1 MPAGSSR
8 PTDAAPELPRPRKRL
23 GQSFL
28 RDRSVLA
35 RILAAGDLSP
45 RDEVLEIGPGRGILT
60 EALAGAA
67 GKVVAVE
74 LDDALVVLLR
84 ERFAAVS
91 NVEIVPGNALD
102 LDPCRYFDGPYKLIA
117 NIPYYIT
124 GPILRHYLEASCPPS
139 LLVLM
144 LQREVAERITAA
156 PGALSLLGVS
166 VQRYTQPAIV
176 SRVPAGAFRPRPKVD
191 SAIVR
196 LVPKPDR
203 RWLASR
209 DAFFTVARAG
219 FGLRRKQLANALAH
233 GLSLDRAQVLDLLST
248 AGIDATRRAE
258 TLTLDEWDR
267 LAATWAARPE
277 AV

>member
-102 LDPCRYFDGPYKLIA
+102 LDPCRYFDGSYKLIA

-176 SRVPAGAFRPRPKVD
+176 
-191 SAIVR
+191 R
-196 LVPKPDR
+196 LVPKADR